1 MIAHVGRHRL
11 AASIALVT
19 PAIVFVVANVLRYE
33 LGLPAIHQALAPVI
47 DPAAAWAQRVI
58 DGIVFLGPVVAFGLA
73 AFSVLRLRV
82 ERRAH
87 TFVGTVE
94 VHWHPALLAVAVVSA
109 VVFGVLGAYVVAEN
123 LPCVLGHAA
132 RC

>member
-1 MIAHVGRHRL
+1 L

-19 PAIVFVVANVLRYE
+19 PAIVFVVSNVLRYE
-33 LGLPAIHQALAPVI
+33 LGVPGLHEALEPVI
-47 DPAAAWAQRVI
+47 DPTAAWAQGVI
-58 DGIVFLGPVVAFGLA
+58 DAVVFVGPLVAFALA

-82 ERRAH
+82 ERRSHA
-87 TFVGTVE
+87 FVGTVE
-94 VHWHPALLAVAVVSA
+94 VQWHPALLAVAVVSA

-123 LPCVLGHAA
+123 LPCILGHAA